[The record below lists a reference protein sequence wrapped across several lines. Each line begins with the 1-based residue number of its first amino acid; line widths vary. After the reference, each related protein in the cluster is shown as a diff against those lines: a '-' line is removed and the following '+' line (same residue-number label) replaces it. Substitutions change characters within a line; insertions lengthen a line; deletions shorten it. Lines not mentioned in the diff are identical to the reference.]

1 MEITF
6 EVVDDFEVAETKL
19 NLQDQFLWLKFN
31 QVALFNFIKVLQKK
45 NYKSNY
51 NLSTLYSLCWN
62 VLSGYCYNKGNDPRE
77 MFLG

>member
-6 EVVDDFEVAETKL
+6 EVVNDFEVAETKL

-31 QVALFNFIKVLQKK
+31 RVALFNFIKVLQKTD
-45 NYKSNY
+45 YKSNN
-51 NLSTLYSLCWN
+51 NLSTLYSLFWN
-62 VLSGYCYNKGNDPRE
+62 VLTGYSYNKGNDPRE

>member
-6 EVVDDFEVAETKL
+6 EVVDDFEVPETKL

-31 QVALFNFIKVLQKK
+31 QVALFNFIKVLHKTD
-45 NYKSNY
+45 YKSNY
-51 NLSTLYSLCWN
+51 NLSTLYSLSWN
-62 VLSGYCYNKGNDPRE
+62 VLSGYYYNKGNDPRE